1 MHLKVCKTMRK
12 VSKPILCLQTDNTKY
27 DTHMVNMCND
37 FEVQP
42 IYVRKQPKFPTRE
55 RNLAVRLRYDAVTEK
70 QDTTTILKGS
80 INADAETKHYITN
93 CFNME
98 NVTIENSCS

>member
-1 MHLKVCKTMRK
+1 MHLKVCKTTTK
-12 VSKPILCLQTDNTKY
+12 VSKPILCVQTYDTKS
-27 DTHMVNMCND
+27 DTHMINMCND

-55 RNLAVRLRYDAVTEK
+55 RNLAVRHMITEK
-70 QDTTTILKGS
+70 QDNTTLLKGS
-80 INADAETKHYITN
+80 INADAKTKYCITN

-98 NVTIENSCS
+98 NVTIEKPCS